1 MHIKNNIRRNTFYIQ
16 GLRSFKNS
24 LPKNVKKILNKK
36 GFVYS
41 EILNRWNYLVGNEIS
56 KVSFPKTFKPS
67 GKNAP
72 GVLIISVQRG
82 NEINIEFSKNII
94 IEKINSF
101 FGYKALN
108 NVRLETFNS
117 LKEDIIK
124 KKIHIS
130 KNSTKKFKDSLQS
143 INNEKIKRNTMYL
156 LANLCCNK
164 HKLKL

>member
-1 MHIKNNIRRNTFYIQ
+1 MHIKNNIKQKTFYIQ

-56 KVSFPKTFKPS
+56 KISFPKTFKPS

-72 GVLIISVQRG
+72 GILIISVQRG
-82 NEINIEFSKNII
+82 NEINIEFSKNTI

-101 FGYKALN
+101 FGYKILN
-108 NVRLETFNS
+108 NVRLETFNN
-117 LKEDIIK
+117 LKENINK
-124 KKIHIS
+124 KKFIFQQI
-130 KNSTKKFKDSLQS
+130 
-143 INNEKIKRNTMYL
+143 IKRN
-156 LANLCCNK
+156 
-164 HKLKL
+164 LKIL

>member
-1 MHIKNNIRRNTFYIQ
+1 MHIKNNIRQKTFYIQ

-56 KVSFPKTFKPS
+56 KVSFPKTFKPN

-72 GVLIISVQRG
+72 GTLIISAQRG
-82 NEINIEFSKNII
+82 NEISVEYSKNTI

-101 FGYKALN
+101 FGYKVLN
-108 NVRLETFNS
+108 NIRLETFNN
-117 LKEDIIK
+117 LKKNVNK
-124 KKIHIS
+124 KKMYIS
-130 KNSTKKFKDSLQS
+130 TNTMEKFKDSLKS
-143 INNEKIKRNTMYL
+143 LNNEKIKKSL
-156 LANLCCNK
+156 IELIK
-164 HKLKL
+164 VIQK

>member
-1 MHIKNNIRRNTFYIQ
+1 MHIKNNIRQKTFYIQ

-56 KVSFPKTFKPS
+56 KVSFPKTFKPN

-72 GVLIISVQRG
+72 GTLIISAQRG
-82 NEINIEFSKNII
+82 NEISVEYSKNTI

-101 FGYKALN
+101 FGYKVLN
-108 NVRLETFNS
+108 NIRLETFNN
-117 LKEDIIK
+117 LKENINK
-124 KKIHIS
+124 KKMHIS
-130 KNSTKKFKDSLQS
+130 KNTTEKFKDSLKS
-143 INNEKIKRNTMYL
+143 LNNEKIKKSLMEL
-156 LANLCCNK
+156 IKAIQK
-164 HKLKL
+164 

>member
-1 MHIKNNIRRNTFYIQ
+1 MHIKNNIKQNTFYIQ

-41 EILNRWNYLVGNEIS
+41 EIVNRWNYLVGNKIS

-72 GVLIISVQRG
+72 GTLIICVQRG
-82 NEINIEFSKNII
+82 NEINLEFSKNNI

-101 FGYKALN
+101 FGYKVLN
-108 NVRLETFNS
+108 NIRLETFNT
-117 LKEDIIK
+117 LKENVNN
-124 KKIHIS
+124 KKINIS
-130 KNSTKKFKDSLQS
+130 KNSTKKFKDSLKS
-143 INNEKIKRNTMYL
+143 LNNEKIKKSLMEL
-156 LANLCCNK
+156 ISVVQK
-164 HKLKL
+164 

>member
-1 MHIKNNIRRNTFYIQ
+1 MHIKNNIRQNTFYIQ
-16 GLRSFKNS
+16 GFRSFKNS

-41 EILNRWNYLVGNEIS
+41 EILNRWSYLVGNEIS

-72 GVLIISVQRG
+72 GTLIINVQRG

-101 FGYKALN
+101 FGYKVLN

-143 INNEKIKRNTMYL
+143 INNEKIKKSL
-156 LANLCCNK
+156 SELIK
-164 HKLKL
+164 VIQK

>member
-36 GFVYS
+36 GFVYT

-72 GVLIISVQRG
+72 GILIISVQRG
-82 NEINIEFSKNII
+82 NEINIEFSKNTI

-101 FGYKALN
+101 FGYKVLN
-108 NVRLETFNS
+108 NVRLETFNN
-117 LKEDIIK
+117 LKENINK
-124 KKIHIS
+124 KKMHIS
-130 KNSTKKFKDSLQS
+130 ANNKAKFKDSLKS
-143 INNEKIKRNTMYL
+143 LNNEKIKKSLIELINVIQ
-156 LANLCCNK
+156 K
-164 HKLKL
+164 

>member
-1 MHIKNNIRRNTFYIQ
+1 MHIKNNIRQKTFYIQ

-56 KVSFPKTFKPS
+56 KVSFPKTFKPN

-72 GVLIISVQRG
+72 GTLIISAQRG
-82 NEINIEFSKNII
+82 NEISVEYSKNTI

-101 FGYKALN
+101 FGYKVLN
-108 NVRLETFNS
+108 NIRLETFNN
-117 LKEDIIK
+117 LKENINK
-124 KKIHIS
+124 KKMNIS
-130 KNSTKKFKDSLQS
+130 TNTTKKFKDSVKS
-143 INNEKIKRNTMYL
+143 VNNEKIKKSLM
-156 LANLCCNK
+156 
-164 HKLKL
+164 KLINVIQK